1 MNTGFIALAVVVFLI
16 ALCIWGASTIQ
27 IAKSRPKV
35 RRGGRQIHIHGTT
48 IRVNGQTKV
57 RREGFL
63 GDTDA
68 LAADFERLV
77 GGGKVSVHFGDG
89 GDVQV
94 PTGKAG
100 SVDVQVPTGKAGGS
114 QKKPAQG
121 MWECEYCTTENEAKV
136 PRCVSCGAPRKGVQ
150 EQPVIDKTDFSDLI
164 QSLRACDFDGPRVQV
179 LESLRGNSYTSEQV
193 VAVLMTFDFD
203 GPRADALK
211 VLRGTITAP
220 VRKARIL
227 QTFDFDGPRSEAAR
241 LLVPP
246 KALYRFGKEM

>member
-27 IAKSRPKV
+27 IAKPRPKV

-121 MWECEYCTTENEAKV
+121 MWEW
-136 PRCVSCGAPRKGVQ
+136 
-150 EQPVIDKTDFSDLI
+150 
-164 QSLRACDFDGPRVQV
+164 RACDFDGPRVQV